1 MSANIIYDLIV
12 IGGGPGGYVAAIRA
26 AQLGLKVLC
35 VDKRKSYGGTC
46 LNVGCIPSKNLLHS
60 SFLYEQSKNN
70 LKNYGISVEG
80 SITLDLEKMMINKD
94 DSVRKLTNGILS
106 LFKKNKV
113 EHKNGLAKIISDS
126 QIEVSGERLKT
137 KNILVATGSKVASI
151 PNINIDEKN
160 IVSSTGALEFKK
172 VPKKLAVIG
181 GGYIGLEL
189 GSVWNRLGSEVTV
202 LEFSSSIVP
211 TMDTDTADIFYKT
224 LKKQGINFLLDTK
237 VLSAKL
243 EKNKVI
249 LNCFNLKDSKDIV
262 SEYDK
267 VLVAVGRTPF
277 TDGLGIEDIGI
288 NISKKGAI
296 IVNENFETN
305 IKGIYAIGDV
315 TEGPMLAH
323 KASAEGHVFAEK
335 IIGNKPEVNYGT
347 IPAVIYTEPEVAWV
361 GPTEKELLKK
371 KIPYKKG
378 VFPFSA
384 NARGKTTGEAI
395 GNIKVISHQKTDRVL
410 AVHIVGAH
418 AGELVGQAV
427 TAIEAG
433 FSAEDIALTC
443 HAHPTLS
450 ESIKEAASL
459 ASIGKTLHF

>member
-1 MSANIIYDLIV
+1 MSTNIIYDLIV

-26 AQLGLKVLC
+26 SQLGLKVLC
-35 VDKRKSYGGTC
+35 VEKRKRFGGTC

-60 SFLYEQSKNN
+60 SFLYEQSKNH
-70 LKNYGISVEG
+70 LKNHGISIEG
-80 SITLDLEKMMINKD
+80 SINLNLEKMMTNKD
-94 DSVRKLTNGILS
+94 DSVHKLTNGILS

-113 EHKNGLAKIISDS
+113 NYMTGLAKIISNS
-126 QIEVSGERLKT
+126 QIEISGDRFST
-137 KNILVATGSKVASI
+137 KKILVATGSKVISV

-160 IVSSTGALEFKK
+160 IVSSTGALEFNE

-189 GSVWNRLGSEVTV
+189 GSVWKRLGSNVTV
-202 LEFSSSIVP
+202 IEFSRSIVP
-211 TMDTDTADIFYKT
+211 TMDTDTADIFYKI
-224 LKKQGINFLLDTK
+224 LKKQGINFLLETK
-237 VLSAKL
+237 VESAKL
-243 EKNKVI
+243 EKNKVK
-249 LNCFNLKDSKDIV
+249 LKCFSLKDHKESE

-267 VLVAVGRTPF
+267 VLLAVGRIPF
-277 TDGLGIEDIGI
+277 TEGLGIEDIGI
-288 NISKKGAI
+288 ITSKKGAI

-361 GPTEKELLKK
+361 GPTEKELEEK

-378 VFPFSA
+378 IFPFSA
-384 NARGKTTGEAI
+384 NARGKTTGDTV

-418 AGELVGQAV
+418 AGELVSQAV
-427 TAIEAG
+427 TAMEAG

-450 ESIKEAASL
+450 ESMKEAASL